1 MAFQVIENPIRTVW
15 VPLDT
20 TSTPTL
26 YNGQLVY
33 STGDG
38 AGNLGQASGVG
49 DTSGKKVPMGVVV
62 GTNNRTP
69 VFSTT
74 SNSDSITAVI
84 TQAAQ
89 NARDYTGVEGAWSKG
104 DQQAFVQVTL
114 IGQNTI
120 LRAPIYNSTLGTA
133 PTLLTV
139 TTGSAT
145 GLGFTSNACDFTP
158 VADLCTSYCR
168 TGANAGLYRISDDT
182 STTVETNDV
191 AFQNDIAI
199 GDTFVRVPVRP
210 FGQSYVQTD
219 TNALFLDC
227 TASPATNYWIIDVI
241 RLDLREAGKEFV
253 EFKFNSC
260 HFDLVR
266 A

>member
-1 MAFQVIENPIRTVW
+1 MGFKILENPVRTIW

-49 DTSGKKVPMGVVV
+49 DTSGKKVPMGIVV
-62 GTNNRTP
+62 GNNNRTP
-69 VFSTT
+69 VYSTT

-89 NARDYTGVEGAWSKG
+89 NARDYTGVEGYWTKG
-104 DQQAFVQVTL
+104 DQQSFVQVDL

-120 LRAPIYNSTLGTA
+120 IEAPLYNATLGTA

-139 TTGSAT
+139 TTGSTT

-191 AFQNDIAI
+191 AFEYDIAV

-219 TNALFLDC
+219 ANALYFDVS
-227 TASPATNYWIIDVI
+227 ASPATNYWIIDVI
-241 RLDLREAGKEFV
+241 GLNLREAGKETV
-253 EFKFNSC
+253 IFKFNSC

>member
-1 MAFQVIENPIRTVW
+1 MGFTVVENPIRTIW
-15 VPLDT
+15 APLDT
-20 TSTPTL
+20 TSTPTV
-26 YNGQLVY
+26 YVGQLAK

-38 AGNLGQASGVG
+38 VGAVAQASGAG
-49 DTSGKKVPMGVVV
+49 DTTGKQVIMGVIS

-69 VFSTT
+69 VYSTT

-89 NARDYTGVEGAWSKG
+89 NARDFTGVEGFYSKG
-104 DQQAFVQVTL
+104 DQQSYVQLTL
-114 IGQNTI
+114 IGPNTI
-120 LRAPIYNSTLGTA
+120 LKAPIYNAALGTA

-139 TTGSAT
+139 STGSTT

-158 VADLCTSYCR
+158 VADLATSYCR

-191 AFQNDIAI
+191 AFQYDIAI
-199 GDTFVRVPVRP
+199 GDTFVRVPMRP

-219 TNALFLDC
+219 ASALYFNSA
-227 TASPATNYWIIDVI
+227 ASPATDYFIIDVI
-241 RLDLREAGKEFV
+241 GLDLKEAGKESV
-253 EFKFNSC
+253 YFKFNQC